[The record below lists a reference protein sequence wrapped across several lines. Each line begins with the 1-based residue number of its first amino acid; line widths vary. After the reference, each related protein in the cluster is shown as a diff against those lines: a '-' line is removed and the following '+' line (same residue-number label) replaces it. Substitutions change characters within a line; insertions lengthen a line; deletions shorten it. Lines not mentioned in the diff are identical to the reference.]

1 MVHLKVTSHTLTSLP
16 KKDITMTVN
25 AHSTTSMTKDRQ
37 EETFLN
43 AGD

>member
-1 MVHLKVTSHTLTSLP
+1 MVHLKVTSPTLTSLR

-25 AHSTTSMTKDRQ
+25 DRDTTSMTKDRQ

-43 AGD
+43 AGE